1 MDAISIL
8 FPSLYDWAETSKACI
23 FYHAKIDY
31 WLFIRSEK
39 GTYYALDLEG
49 PKFRV
54 LRVQLGGQRSILE
67 QDVKTQDI
75 PPHLM
80 TSTSKV
86 SNFATHI
93 EHFFEIL
100 WHIPFFFFFCCKL
113 MSFLFVAGSL
123 WFHCF
128 IVKGICWKRRRWF
141 WNFTDEKG
149 TWIYIL
155 FSCEANI
162 YIIWRFD

>member
-80 TSTSKV
+80 TSTSKDLFDFIASSLKEFVEREGDDSETSLTRRELGFTFSFPVKQTSISSGVLIKWTKGFDIEDMV
-86 SNFATHI
+86 SWI
-93 EHFFEIL
+93 I
-100 WHIPFFFFFCCKL
+100 
-113 MSFLFVAGSL
+113 FL
-123 WFHCF
+123 
-128 IVKGICWKRRRWF
+128 
-141 WNFTDEKG
+141 
-149 TWIYIL
+149 
-155 FSCEANI
+155 
-162 YIIWRFD
+162 